1 MTRQERRQL
10 SKLRTRLSL
19 LLLVCICLTVWIRYL
34 YMDLEDKKFQAD
46 AEINENLDFQDKI
59 QDMSHQIDS
68 LKSVIISLR
77 KDTVVP
83 KPVVKKKTQI
93 KDTSSV
99 LTIRKDSLPS
109 DTTSK

>member
-10 SKLRTRLSL
+10 SKLRARLSL
-19 LLLVCICLTVWIRYL
+19 LLLVCVILSLWIRYL
-34 YMDLEDKKFQAD
+34 YIEIEDAKFQQD
-46 AEINENLDFQDKI
+46 AEISENIDYQDKI
-59 QDMSHQIDS
+59 QDMSYKIDS
-68 LKSVIISLR
+68 LKSIITNLR
-77 KDTVVP
+77 KDTVVS

-99 LTIRKDSLPS
+99 LILRKDSLPS

>member
-19 LLLVCICLTVWIRYL
+19 LLLVCICLAVWIRYL
-34 YMDLEDKKFQAD
+34 YMDLEDKKYQAES
-46 AEINENLDFQDKI
+46 EINENIEYLDKI

-68 LKSVIISLR
+68 LKSIITNLR
-77 KDTVVP
+77 KDTVVQ

-99 LTIRKDSLPS
+99 LILRKDSLPS